1 MFQDLDEFSKLMN
14 KVEANSPVAPK
25 TPKSESVLDLAD
37 YNMDPVH
44 EGIIQNGINRVSNL
58 FSANIKSKISNEW
71 KHLDEDERK
80 LLLRIIA
87 GDSALFSEENSNVDV
102 ALARAFKE
110 KTLTPS
116 KTEDG
121 GAGIVINRD
130 VDLSNSGAN
139 SFPNISVVEVT
150 GDLKCSY
157 SSFSSFANFPLKAK
171 SIELV
176 KGKAPIENLSGIP
189 STTGKNASNYAV
201 DLKYTKVNS
210 LKGWKPT
217 QTVKGHVSFRGCDLK
232 DISVDGQIL
241 ISGILDLRDNP
252 NISVESL
259 KAILLKDHSKNQIIA
274 KGGIYHTLESD
285 GFYSANKIKNDGFV
299 NEDLGQLT
307 EARTPVNKAGV
318 LVPQEELWRIGP
330 EIIRQAEAKKG
341 KKQAGSAK
349 DNLQSKITPEVQNL
363 VSNMASSQ
371 MDRNAVTQ
379 ASQKIVSG
387 MSSDE
392 FRTLMKGLFDNLL
405 KQLTAMM
412 NSNGT
417 MDSSQIDKSVETI
430 SKVAAED
437 VADKVEE
444 FARQLDEEIKSGN
457 CLDSNKL
464 NSDLIELLKTVPEVG
479 SADLKVLQKK
489 AEALTRATED
499 RAQYSTSLGELLNVL
514 YVDILGK
521 TAVSEGSISKILDSC
536 FGEEDANATE
546 DNSATATSS
555 TETSSSPTPSS
566 QEEIPEI
573 PSEQDAQQAPA
584 PAPTPAPQAPKA
596 PAAQAPAP
604 KAPASAPK
612 APAQSQSKVTQNPPK
627 PASSSLL
634 ANASAK
640 KAEIPSQVTASLGNS
655 KSAKGLNRFQ
665 KIIGSGSAKGKI
677 GG

>member
-14 KVEANSPVAPK
+14 KVESNSPSMPK
-25 TPKSESVLDLAD
+25 TPKQESALDLAD

-87 GDSALFSEENSNVDV
+87 GDSAIFSEENSNVDV

-110 KTLTPS
+110 KTLTPA
-116 KTEDG
+116 KAEDG
-121 GAGIVINRD
+121 SAGIAINRD

-139 SFPNISVVEVT
+139 SFPNISLVEVT

-157 SSFSSFANFPLKAK
+157 SSFSSFANFPLKVK

-176 KGKAPIENLSGIP
+176 KGKAQIENLNGIP
-189 STTGKNASNYAV
+189 ATTGKNASNYAI
-201 DLKYTKVNS
+201 DLKYTKINS
-210 LKGWKPT
+210 LRGWKSA
-217 QTVKGHVSFRGCDLK
+217 QTIKGHVSFRGCDLK

-241 ISGILDLRDNP
+241 VSGILDLRDNP

-285 GFYSANKIKNDGFV
+285 GFYSSNKIKGDGFV

-307 EARTPVNKAGV
+307 EARNPVNRAGV
-318 LVPQEELWRIGP
+318 LVPQEELWKIGP

-349 DNLQSKITPEVQNL
+349 DNLEGKIKPEVQNL
-363 VSNMASSQ
+363 VSAMASSQ
-371 MDRNAVTQ
+371 MDRNAVAQ

-412 NSNGT
+412 NNTGNV
-417 MDSSQIDKSVETI
+417 DSSQIDKSVETI

-444 FARQLDEEIKSGN
+444 FAKQLDAEIKSGN

-464 NSDLIELLKTVPEVG
+464 NSDLLELLKSVPEVG

-489 AEALTRATED
+489 AEALAKAADD
-499 RAQYSTSLGELLNVL
+499 RVQYSTSLGELLNVL

-521 TAVSEGSISKILDSC
+521 PAVSESSISKIVDSC
-536 FGEEDANATE
+536 FGEEDTADSNGE
-546 DNSATATSS
+546 SNSA
-555 TETSSSPTPSS
+555 PNTPEPSNAPEAKS
-566 QEEIPEI
+566 QPSLEEIPEI
-573 PSEQDAQQAPA
+573 PEAPVA
-584 PAPTPAPQAPKA
+584 PPVATTQTPKSAP
-596 PAAQAPAP
+596 AQAPAP
-604 KAPASAPK
+604 QGTIK
-612 APAQSQSKVTQNPPK
+612 QNPTK
-627 PASSSLL
+627 PATPSLL
-634 ANASAK
+634 ANATAK
-640 KAEIPSQVTASLGNS
+640 KAEIPSAVTASLGNS

-665 KIIGSGSAKGKI
+665 KIIGSGSPSKGKI

>member
-14 KVEANSPVAPK
+14 KVESNSPSMPK
-25 TPKSESVLDLAD
+25 TPKQESALDLAD

-87 GDSALFSEENSNVDV
+87 GDSAIFSEENSNVDV

-110 KTLTPS
+110 KTLTPA
-116 KTEDG
+116 KAEDG
-121 GAGIVINRD
+121 SAGIAINRD

-139 SFPNISVVEVT
+139 SFPNISLVEVT

-157 SSFSSFANFPLKAK
+157 SSFSSFANFPLKVK

-176 KGKAPIENLSGIP
+176 KGKAQIENLNGIP
-189 STTGKNASNYAV
+189 ATTGKNASNYAI
-201 DLKYTKVNS
+201 DLKYTKINS
-210 LKGWKPT
+210 LRGWKSA
-217 QTVKGHVSFRGCDLK
+217 QTIKGHVSFRGCDLK

-241 ISGILDLRDNP
+241 VSGILDLRDNP

-285 GFYSANKIKNDGFV
+285 GFYSSNKIKGDGFV

-307 EARTPVNKAGV
+307 EARNPVNRAGV
-318 LVPQEELWRIGP
+318 LVPQEELWKIGP

-349 DNLQSKITPEVQNL
+349 DNLEGKIKPEVQNL
-363 VSNMASSQ
+363 VSAMASSQ
-371 MDRNAVTQ
+371 MDRNAVAQ

-412 NSNGT
+412 NNTGNV
-417 MDSSQIDKSVETI
+417 DSSQIDKSVETI

-444 FARQLDEEIKSGN
+444 FAKQLDAEIKSGN

-464 NSDLIELLKTVPEVG
+464 NSDLLELLKSVPEVG

-489 AEALTRATED
+489 AEALAKAADD
-499 RAQYSTSLGELLNVL
+499 RVQYSTSLGELLNVL

-521 TAVSEGSISKILDSC
+521 PAVSESSISKIVDSC
-536 FGEEDANATE
+536 FGEEDTAGSNGE
-546 DNSATATSS
+546 SNSA
-555 TETSSSPTPSS
+555 PNTPEPSNAPEAKS
-566 QEEIPEI
+566 QPSLEEIPEI
-573 PSEQDAQQAPA
+573 PEAPVA
-584 PAPTPAPQAPKA
+584 PPVATTQTPKSAP
-596 PAAQAPAP
+596 AQAPAP
-604 KAPASAPK
+604 QGTIK
-612 APAQSQSKVTQNPPK
+612 QNPTK
-627 PASSSLL
+627 PATPSLL
-634 ANASAK
+634 ANATAK
-640 KAEIPSQVTASLGNS
+640 KAEIPSAVTASLGNS

-665 KIIGSGSAKGKI
+665 KIIGSGSPSKGKI